1 MPGWS
6 RLENLFHQLTHA
18 EQSRASEFTDSGS
31 KARFVA
37 SHAMVRWLLVSY
49 LPFPL
54 DRSIAMRRSPGEK
67 PKLRWPHSLS
77 GLEFSLSTSHEQ
89 IVVAIAR
96 RPVGVDIQWIEELGD
111 LQGSF
116 EASSRASTWSRAEA
130 VVKLR
135 GTGLE
140 EIERFDVDGRSP
152 LAVVDED
159 GQSLDIIVTDLVVP
173 EAYIGAIAS
182 RGPYELIQ
190 RAFEYH
196 DI

>member
-1 MPGWS
+1 
-6 RLENLFHQLTHA
+6 
-18 EQSRASEFTDSGS
+18 
-31 KARFVA
+31 
-37 SHAMVRWLLVSY
+37 MVHRILGSY

-54 DRSIAMRRSPGEK
+54 DRSIAMRWSPGEK

-77 GLEFSLSTSHEQ
+77 GLQFSFSTSHEQ
-89 IVVAIAR
+89 IVVAVAH

-111 LQGSF
+111 LQGSLK
-116 EASSRASTWSRAEA
+116 ASSSALTWSRAEA
-130 VVKLR
+130 VVKMR
-135 GTGLE
+135 GTGLDE
-140 EIERFDVDGRSP
+140 LERFDLDGRSP

-159 GQSLDIIVTDLVVP
+159 GWALDIVVTDLAVP

-190 RAFEYH
+190 RAFEYD